1 MGVNKSKSAFR
12 SIAEVTEDLG
22 IAPHVLRFW
31 ETKFTQIKPMK
42 TKSSRRYY
50 RPDDVELLALIKE
63 LLYNR
68 RYTIEGVQKLFKN
81 RTLKDILGTEIQK
94 DFFEED
100 GTETP
105 AVNEPLAAAVQNAI
119 NSLKEQEMSD
129 TEQRFIN
136 IEMALSNLERT
147 VEDLNEVIIRQGRD
161 IAFLQKQ
168 NRYLTEALRNTQ
180 STVKPEEEET
190 PPPHY

>member
-1 MGVNKSKSAFR
+1 MSVNKSKSAFR

-31 ETKFTQIKPMK
+31 ETKFSQIKPMK

-81 RTLKDILGTEIQK
+81 RSLKDILGTEIQK
-94 DFFEED
+94 DFFEEELMPVEHNE
-100 GTETP
+100 GAMVT
-105 AVNEPLAAAVQNAI
+105 AVKKAI
-119 NSLKEQEMSD
+119 ADLSEVKEELSKFSM
-129 TEQRFIN
+129 IN
-136 IEMALSNLERT
+136 R
-147 VEDLNEVIIRQGRD
+147 G
-161 IAFLQKQ
+161 
-168 NRYLTEALRNTQ
+168 
-180 STVKPEEEET
+180 
-190 PPPHY
+190 

>member
-31 ETKFTQIKPMK
+31 ETKFVQIKPMK

-50 RPDDVELLALIKE
+50 RPDDVAILELIKE

-81 RTLKDILGTEIQK
+81 RTVKDILGSEIQK
-94 DFFEED
+94 DIFADLEMLQED
-100 GTETP
+100 TSASSLEK
-105 AVNEPLAAAVQNAI
+105 AVNTAI
-119 NSLKEQEMSD
+119 YGLNK
-129 TEQRFIN
+129 IK
-136 IEMALSNLERT
+136 
-147 VEDLNEVIIRQGRD
+147 EDLKVLISN
-161 IAFLQKQ
+161 
-168 NRYLTEALRNTQ
+168 
-180 STVKPEEEET
+180 
-190 PPPHY
+190 

>member
-1 MGVNKSKSAFR
+1 MSVNKTKSAFR

-22 IAPHVLRFW
+22 VAPHVLRFW
-31 ETKFTQIKPMK
+31 ETKFSQIKPMK
-42 TKSSRRYY
+42 TKSARRYY

-100 GTETP
+100 NAPTP
-105 AVNEPLAAAVQNAI
+105 VAENSEHLRELIAEAVA
-119 NSLKEQEMSD
+119 
-129 TEQRFIN
+129 
-136 IEMALSNLERT
+136 
-147 VEDLNEVIIRQGRD
+147 DL
-161 IAFLQKQ
+161 
-168 NRYLTEALRNTQ
+168 T
-180 STVKPEEEET
+180 TVKNDLLALAEGK
-190 PPPHY
+190 

>member
-22 IAPHVLRFW
+22 VAPHVLRFW

-50 RPDDVELLALIKE
+50 RPDDVELLSLIKE
-63 LLYNR
+63 LLYTR

-100 GTETP
+100 LI
-105 AVNEPLAAAVQNAI
+105 APLPIEEDNTQTCDTIKNAI
-119 NSLKEQEMSD
+119 KELQTIHDE
-129 TEQRFIN
+129 
-136 IEMALSNLERT
+136 LLEL
-147 VEDLNEVIIRQGRD
+147 VN
-161 IAFLQKQ
+161 A
-168 NRYLTEALRNTQ
+168 
-180 STVKPEEEET
+180 
-190 PPPHY
+190 

>member
-22 IAPHVLRFW
+22 VAPHVLRFW

-50 RPDDVELLALIKE
+50 RPDDVELLSLIKE
-63 LLYNR
+63 LLYTR

-100 GTETP
+100 L
-105 AVNEPLAAAVQNAI
+105 LAPIEEAGIENNNIVKNAI
-119 NSLKEQEMSD
+119 AELQTIHDE
-129 TEQRFIN
+129 
-136 IEMALSNLERT
+136 LLE
-147 VEDLNEVIIRQGRD
+147 LAN
-161 IAFLQKQ
+161 A
-168 NRYLTEALRNTQ
+168 
-180 STVKPEEEET
+180 
-190 PPPHY
+190 

>member
-50 RPDDVELLALIKE
+50 RPDDVELLAKIKE
-63 LLYNR
+63 LLYDR

-81 RTLKDILGTEIQK
+81 RSLKDILGEEIQK
-94 DFFEED
+94 DFFEDDMPQEASSD
-100 GTETP
+100 LSAETIKD
-105 AVNEPLAAAVQNAI
+105 AVQ
-119 NSLKEQEMSD
+119 
-129 TEQRFIN
+129 
-136 IEMALSNLERT
+136 ALSELKN
-147 VEDLNEVIIRQGRD
+147 DLLMLAKG
-161 IAFLQKQ
+161 A
-168 NRYLTEALRNTQ
+168 
-180 STVKPEEEET
+180 
-190 PPPHY
+190 

>member
-22 IAPHVLRFW
+22 VAPHVLRFW
-31 ETKFTQIKPMK
+31 ETKFNQIKPMK

-50 RPDDVELLALIKE
+50 RPDDVELIALIKD

-94 DFFEED
+94 DFFEEESPEVVENND
-100 GTETP
+100 L
-105 AVNEPLAAAVQNAI
+105 AVNVQQAI
-119 NSLKEQEMSD
+119 SELSEIKEELL
-129 TEQRFIN
+129 ILGK
-136 IEMALSNLERT
+136 I
-147 VEDLNEVIIRQGRD
+147 
-161 IAFLQKQ
+161 
-168 NRYLTEALRNTQ
+168 
-180 STVKPEEEET
+180 
-190 PPPHY
+190 